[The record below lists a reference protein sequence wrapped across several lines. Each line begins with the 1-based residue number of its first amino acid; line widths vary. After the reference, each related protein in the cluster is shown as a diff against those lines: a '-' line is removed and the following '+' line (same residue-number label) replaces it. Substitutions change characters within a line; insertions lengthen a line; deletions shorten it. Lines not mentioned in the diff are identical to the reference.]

1 MMAKILQRKQNLWW
15 SWGDSEEKVGLGDSM
30 IEAVAMGL
38 NMDSCGENEVLYG
51 IEALDRQEWEARL
64 KT

>member
-1 MMAKILQRKQNLWW
+1 
-15 SWGDSEEKVGLGDSM
+15 M